1 MWQAKFKWPSI
12 FGVYLSEVVSEFEL
26 LTRRE
31 ARHVVMTMASRVDV
45 HAGQEVEED
54 DVVCQVPKIQFADLL
69 ELIVRTGALDVDYLR
84 PKKQPPSDGLGRG
97 RVTEY
102 EVLQDAI
109 KSELLSID
117 DKGAGAQNASLD
129 FGEFLEFVSVSVLGP
144 FKATRSS

>member
-1 MWQAKFKWPSI
+1 M
-12 FGVYLSEVVSEFEL
+12 
-26 LTRRE
+26 
-31 ARHVVMTMASRVDV
+31 
-45 HAGQEVEED
+45 
-54 DVVCQVPKIQFADLL
+54 CQVPKIQFADLL

-129 FGEFLEFVSVSVLGP
+129 FGEFLEFVGAPASRRVEAPSRHLHESCPSDEVVGGL
-144 FKATRSS
+144 FFDFEAVRTDLTEMLRA

>member
-1 MWQAKFKWPSI
+1 M
-12 FGVYLSEVVSEFEL
+12 
-26 LTRRE
+26 
-31 ARHVVMTMASRVDV
+31 
-45 HAGQEVEED
+45 
-54 DVVCQVPKIQFADLL
+54 CQVPKIQFADLL

>member
-1 MWQAKFKWPSI
+1 MAWRARRRSQTPS
-12 FGVYLSEVVSEFEL
+12 
-26 LTRRE
+26 TRRQPD
-31 ARHVVMTMASRVDV
+31 SRVDV

-54 DVVCQVPKIQFADLL
+54 EVICSVPKIQFADLL

-129 FGEFLEFVSVSVLGP
+129 FGEFLEFVSVSVLGLFEVTWP
-144 FKATRSS
+144 S

>member
-1 MWQAKFKWPSI
+1 M
-12 FGVYLSEVVSEFEL
+12 
-26 LTRRE
+26 
-31 ARHVVMTMASRVDV
+31 
-45 HAGQEVEED
+45 
-54 DVVCQVPKIQFADLL
+54 CQVPKIQFADLL

-84 PKKQPPSDGLGRG
+84 PKKQPPADGLGRG

-129 FGEFLEFVSVSVLGP
+129 FGEFLEFVGAPASRRVEAPSRHRRASSPGEQVVGGLFVDFEAVRTESRDRDAPRRSLGAAGGVRRLP
-144 FKATRSS
+144 PAEALVEFN